1 MKKIIVVFLLI
12 FGLSACQ
19 PSDIKVGFIGSLSI
33 KQSQLAVDAR
43 NAIALYFDQVNEA
56 GGIHGKMI
64 DLVVKD
70 DEADTDVAIKMHE
83 EFVDEGVDV
92 VIGHVTSNMADA
104 MMQSKNL
111 DLLFVTPSI
120 STFAIDDM
128 DDNIIR
134 TAPTLDGQAIKY
146 LQTTNQL
153 GLKNNLIIY
162 DAMNESYTHNLAKK
176 IIEFNDGNSHYDKV
190 RFDSREDDPHEFING
205 IDFTGYDSVF
215 FISQAIDTALFA
227 QYVRGY
233 SEDIF
238 MMTVSWSMTNDLLV
252 NGGRSVEGMYIL
264 GVFLPEE
271 FSEEYLRFQASFEEK
286 YGYKPTFISFLAY
299 DSASI
304 LVQALR
310 ETSDYSAQGIKE
322 TVLRMKNFDG
332 VTEAIDINEF
342 GDASRSYMI
351 YEVKEGIFTPVR

>member
-1 MKKIIVVFLLI
+1 MKKMIVIFILI

-43 NAIALYFDQVNEA
+43 NAIDLYFTQVNES

-64 DLVVKD
+64 DLIVKD
-70 DEADTDVAIKMHE
+70 DEANTETALNMHQ
-83 EFVDEGVDV
+83 EFVDEEVEV

-104 MMQSKNL
+104 MLQSDAL

-120 STFAIDDM
+120 STFAIDSL

-146 LQTTNQL
+146 LQTTTQL
-153 GLKNNLIIY
+153 NLKNNLIIY
-162 DAMNESYTHNLAKK
+162 DAMNESYTLNLANK
-176 IIEFNDGNSHYDKV
+176 IIEFNESNTHYDKV
-190 RFDSREDDPHEFING
+190 EFDSREDDPHEFINS
-205 IDFTGYDSVF
+205 IDLTGYDSVF

-252 NGGRSVEGMYIL
+252 NGGRSIEGMYIL
-264 GVFLPEE
+264 GVFVPEK
-271 FSEEYLRFQASFEEK
+271 FSDEYLNFQVSFEEK

-310 ETSDYSAQGIKE
+310 KTDDYSAKGIKD
-322 TVLRMKNFDG
+322 VILKMKNFDG
-332 VTEAIDINEF
+332 VTEPININEF

-351 YEVKEGIFTPVR
+351 YEVKEGSFSPVR